1 MERLV
6 LLVQARVFIEV
17 VENALTAAG
26 TAIVASLSA
35 VENFMLLYLLCLRVN
50 FSSMNMMI

>member
-26 TAIVASLSA
+26 AAIVASFSA
-35 VENFMLLYLLCLRVN
+35 VENFMLLCLVCLRVN